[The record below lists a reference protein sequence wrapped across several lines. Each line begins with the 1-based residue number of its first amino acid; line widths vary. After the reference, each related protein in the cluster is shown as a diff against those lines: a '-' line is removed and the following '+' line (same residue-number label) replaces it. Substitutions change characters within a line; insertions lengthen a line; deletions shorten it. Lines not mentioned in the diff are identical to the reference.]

1 MLSGVFSELRG
12 TSSFT
17 KSKRRA
23 ESFPSFASAFAGCG
37 ELAIQ
42 VLMNETHAGGCCIV
56 VMTQNTQSGSLLTI
70 SVTRIEGRVV
80 VSLGGRLTIDS
91 SPELRNQLLAV
102 LYGETLENLIIDLS
116 DVPYVDLSGVA
127 TLLETLR
134 VARGR
139 NTGLQLRGLHDRPRY
154 LLEVT
159 GLLSL
164 FETGGLNVPSIQK
177 AQ

>member
-1 MLSGVFSELRG
+1 VISQG
-12 TSSFT
+12 TQT
-17 KSKRRA
+17 
-23 ESFPSFASAFAGCG
+23 GD
-37 ELAIQ
+37 
-42 VLMNETHAGGCCIV
+42 
-56 VMTQNTQSGSLLTI
+56 LLTI
-70 SVTRIEGRVV
+70 SVTRIEEGGAL
-80 VSLGGRLTIDS
+80 VSLAGRLTIDS

-102 LYGETLENLIIDLS
+102 LYGETLKSLIIDLS
-116 DVPYVDLSGVA
+116 EVPYVDLSGVA

-139 NTGLQLRGLHDRPRY
+139 NTNLLLQGLHDRPSY

-164 FETGGLNVPSIQK
+164 FETSGIGVPSIRR

>member
-1 MLSGVFSELRG
+1 VLAQATQTG
-12 TSSFT
+12 SS
-17 KSKRRA
+17 
-23 ESFPSFASAFAGCG
+23 
-37 ELAIQ
+37 
-42 VLMNETHAGGCCIV
+42 
-56 VMTQNTQSGSLLTI
+56 LTI
-70 SVTRIEGRVV
+70 SVTRIEGGVL
-80 VSLGGRLTIDS
+80 VSLRGRLTIDS

-102 LYGETLENLIIDLS
+102 LYGKALESLVIDLS

-134 VARGR
+134 IARSR
-139 NTGLQLRGLHDRPRY
+139 KTGLQLKGLHDRPRY

-164 FETGGLNVPSIQK
+164 FETSGIGVPSIRR

>member
-1 MLSGVFSELRG
+1 M
-12 TSSFT
+12 
-17 KSKRRA
+17 
-23 ESFPSFASAFAGCG
+23 
-37 ELAIQ
+37 
-42 VLMNETHAGGCCIV
+42 
-56 VMTQNTQSGSLLTI
+56 
-70 SVTRIEGRVV
+70 SVTRIEGRAL

-91 SPELRNQLLAV
+91 SPELRNQLLAT
-102 LYGETLENLIIDLS
+102 LYGETLENLVIDLS

-127 TLLETLR
+127 TLLETLT

-139 NTGLQLRGLHDRPRY
+139 KTSLQLRGLHDRPRY

-164 FETGGLNVPSIQK
+164 FETCGINVRSIQK

>member
-1 MLSGVFSELRG
+1 VLAQATQTG
-12 TSSFT
+12 SS
-17 KSKRRA
+17 
-23 ESFPSFASAFAGCG
+23 
-37 ELAIQ
+37 
-42 VLMNETHAGGCCIV
+42 
-56 VMTQNTQSGSLLTI
+56 LTI
-70 SVTRIEGRVV
+70 SVNRIEGGVL
-80 VSLGGRLTIDS
+80 VSLRGRLTIDS

-102 LYGETLENLIIDLS
+102 LYGKALESLVIDLS

-134 VARGR
+134 IARSR
-139 NTGLQLRGLHDRPRY
+139 KTGLQLKGLHDRPRY

-164 FETGGLNVPSIQK
+164 FETSGIGVPSIRR

>member
-1 MLSGVFSELRG
+1 VITQDTR
-12 TSSFT
+12 TS
-17 KSKRRA
+17 
-23 ESFPSFASAFAGCG
+23 P
-37 ELAIQ
+37 
-42 VLMNETHAGGCCIV
+42 
-56 VMTQNTQSGSLLTI
+56 LTI
-70 SVTRIEGRVV
+70 RVTRIERGAL

-91 SPELRNQLLAV
+91 SPDLRNQILGV
-102 LYGETLENLIIDLS
+102 LHEETLENLTIDLS
-116 DVPYVDLSGVA
+116 AVPYMDLSGVA

-139 NTGLQLRGLHDRPRY
+139 KTGLQLKGLQDRPRY

-164 FETGGLNVPSIQK
+164 FETCGVNVRSIQK

>member
-1 MLSGVFSELRG
+1 VLTQATQTG
-12 TSSFT
+12 SS
-17 KSKRRA
+17 
-23 ESFPSFASAFAGCG
+23 
-37 ELAIQ
+37 
-42 VLMNETHAGGCCIV
+42 
-56 VMTQNTQSGSLLTI
+56 LTI
-70 SVTRIEGRVV
+70 SVTRMEGGVL
-80 VSLGGRLTIDS
+80 VSLRGRLTIDS

-102 LYGETLENLIIDLS
+102 LYGETLESLVIDLS

-134 VARGR
+134 IARSR
-139 NTGLQLRGLHDRPRY
+139 KTGLQLKGLHDRPRY

-164 FETGGLNVPSIQK
+164 FETSGIGVPSIRR

>member
-1 MLSGVFSELRG
+1 VISQG
-12 TSSFT
+12 TQT
-17 KSKRRA
+17 
-23 ESFPSFASAFAGCG
+23 GD
-37 ELAIQ
+37 
-42 VLMNETHAGGCCIV
+42 
-56 VMTQNTQSGSLLTI
+56 LLTI
-70 SVTRIEGRVV
+70 SVTRIEEGGVL

-102 LYGETLENLIIDLS
+102 LYGETLKSLVIDLS

-134 VARGR
+134 IARSR
-139 NTGLQLRGLHDRPRY
+139 KTGLQLRGLHDRPSY

-164 FETGGLNVPSIQK
+164 FETSGIDVRSIQK
-177 AQ
+177 AH

>member
-1 MLSGVFSELRG
+1 
-12 TSSFT
+12 
-17 KSKRRA
+17 
-23 ESFPSFASAFAGCG
+23 
-37 ELAIQ
+37 
-42 VLMNETHAGGCCIV
+42 
-56 VMTQNTQSGSLLTI
+56 
-70 SVTRIEGRVV
+70 
-80 VSLGGRLTIDS
+80 LGGRLTIDS

-102 LYGETLENLIIDLS
+102 LYGETLKSLVIDLS

-134 VARGR
+134 IARSR
-139 NTGLQLRGLHDRPRY
+139 KTGLQLRGLHDRPSY

-164 FETGGLNVPSIQK
+164 FETSGIDVRSIQK

>member
-1 MLSGVFSELRG
+1 VISQG
-12 TSSFT
+12 TQT
-17 KSKRRA
+17 WD
-23 ESFPSFASAFAGCG
+23 
-37 ELAIQ
+37 
-42 VLMNETHAGGCCIV
+42 
-56 VMTQNTQSGSLLTI
+56 LLTI
-70 SVTRIEGRVV
+70 SITRIEEGGVL

-102 LYGETLENLIIDLS
+102 LYGETLKSLVIDLA

-134 VARGR
+134 IARSLK
-139 NTGLQLRGLHDRPRY
+139 TGLQLRGLHDRPSY

-164 FETGGLNVPSIQK
+164 FETSGIDVRSIQK

>member
-1 MLSGVFSELRG
+1 VLTQATQTG
-12 TSSFT
+12 SS
-17 KSKRRA
+17 
-23 ESFPSFASAFAGCG
+23 
-37 ELAIQ
+37 
-42 VLMNETHAGGCCIV
+42 
-56 VMTQNTQSGSLLTI
+56 LTI
-70 SVTRIEGRVV
+70 SVTRIEGGVL
-80 VSLGGRLTIDS
+80 VSLRGRLTIDS

-102 LYGETLENLIIDLS
+102 LYGETLESLVIDLS

-134 VARGR
+134 IARSR
-139 NTGLQLRGLHDRPRY
+139 KTGLQLKGLHDRPRY

-164 FETGGLNVPSIQK
+164 FETSGIGVPSIRR

>member
-1 MLSGVFSELRG
+1 MISQG
-12 TSSFT
+12 TQT
-17 KSKRRA
+17 
-23 ESFPSFASAFAGCG
+23 GD
-37 ELAIQ
+37 
-42 VLMNETHAGGCCIV
+42 
-56 VMTQNTQSGSLLTI
+56 LLTI
-70 SVTRIEGRVV
+70 SITRIEEGGVL

-102 LYGETLENLIIDLS
+102 LYGETLKSLVIDLA

-139 NTGLQLRGLHDRPRY
+139 NTNLLLQGLHDRPSY

-164 FETGGLNVPSIQK
+164 FETSGIDVRSIQK

>member
-1 MLSGVFSELRG
+1 MISQG
-12 TSSFT
+12 TQT
-17 KSKRRA
+17 
-23 ESFPSFASAFAGCG
+23 GD
-37 ELAIQ
+37 
-42 VLMNETHAGGCCIV
+42 
-56 VMTQNTQSGSLLTI
+56 LLTI
-70 SVTRIEGRVV
+70 SITRIEEGGVL

-102 LYGETLENLIIDLS
+102 LYGETLKSLVIDLA

-134 VARGR
+134 LARSR
-139 NTGLQLRGLHDRPRY
+139 KTGLQLRGLHDRPRY

-164 FETGGLNVPSIQK
+164 FETSGIDVRSIQK
-177 AQ
+177 AR

>member
-1 MLSGVFSELRG
+1 MISQG
-12 TSSFT
+12 TQT
-17 KSKRRA
+17 
-23 ESFPSFASAFAGCG
+23 GD
-37 ELAIQ
+37 
-42 VLMNETHAGGCCIV
+42 
-56 VMTQNTQSGSLLTI
+56 LLTI
-70 SVTRIEGRVV
+70 SVTRIEEGGVL

-102 LYGETLENLIIDLS
+102 LYGETLKSLVIDLS

-134 VARGR
+134 IARSR
-139 NTGLQLRGLHDRPRY
+139 KTGLQLRGLHDRPSY

-164 FETGGLNVPSIQK
+164 FETSGIDVRSIQK
-177 AQ
+177 AH

>member
-1 MLSGVFSELRG
+1 VISQG
-12 TSSFT
+12 TQT
-17 KSKRRA
+17 
-23 ESFPSFASAFAGCG
+23 GD
-37 ELAIQ
+37 
-42 VLMNETHAGGCCIV
+42 
-56 VMTQNTQSGSLLTI
+56 LLTI
-70 SVTRIEGRVV
+70 SITRIEEGGVL

-102 LYGETLENLIIDLS
+102 LYGETLKSLVIDLS

-134 VARGR
+134 IARSR
-139 NTGLQLRGLHDRPRY
+139 KTGLQLRGLHDRPSY

-164 FETGGLNVPSIQK
+164 FETSGIDVRSIQK

>member
-1 MLSGVFSELRG
+1 VIPEDTVTG
-12 TSSFT
+12 SS
-17 KSKRRA
+17 
-23 ESFPSFASAFAGCG
+23 
-37 ELAIQ
+37 
-42 VLMNETHAGGCCIV
+42 
-56 VMTQNTQSGSLLTI
+56 LTI
-70 SVTRIEGRVV
+70 GVTRVEGGAL

-102 LYGETLENLIIDLS
+102 LYGERLENLTIDLS

-127 TLLETLR
+127 TLIETLR
-134 VARGR
+134 LARGR
-139 NTGLQLRGLHDRPRY
+139 KTSLQLKGLHDRPLY

-164 FETGGLNVPSIQK
+164 FETCGINVRSIQK